1 MHIVVVGLS
10 HRTAPVEVR
19 EKLSIPDQ
27 SITESLKAL
36 KAFSDVL
43 EVSILSTCNRLEIY
57 ALVKDKNTGISS
69 IKEFI
74 SEYSGIIFEDLNP
87 HLFCFRQEEAV
98 LHLMKV
104 SAGLDS
110 LVLGEGQI
118 LSQVKKMMR
127 LGQENQST
135 GPILNRLLT
144 QSVSTGKKVRSETNL
159 GTGAVSI
166 SSAAVELA
174 QLKIGQEKGLDTL
187 VSLGEGQILSQVKK
201 MMRLGQENQS
211 TGPILNRL
219 LTQSVS
225 TGKKV
230 RSETNLGTGAVS
242 ISSAAVELAQ
252 LKIGQE
258 KGFDTL
264 VSLESENVL
273 VVGAGRMSRL
283 LITHLKSKGCH
294 KLILLNR
301 NIDRALNLAQDFP
314 DLEIVCRGLNE
325 LEENIS
331 LSSIVFTS
339 TASEEPIIDL
349 AKIEKLNLSNRLKFI
364 DIGVPRNI
372 SNDVKQHEFVK
383 SFDVDDL
390 QEVVS
395 RNQEFRQKIAKEAES
410 LVEEERII
418 FLEWWASLEAVPVIN
433 KLRSDLEL
441 IRKEELQKA
450 LSRMGPDFSARERK
464 VVEALTKGIINKIL
478 HTPVTK
484 LRSPQSRE
492 ERQVS
497 LKIVEKLFSLV
508 EEDKNN

>member
-19 EKLSIPDQ
+19 EQLSIPDS
-27 SITESLKAL
+27 SIEDSLVSLKN
-36 KAFSDVL
+36 SSEIL

-57 ALVKDKNTGISS
+57 SLVKDLNIGLSS
-69 IKEFI
+69 IKEFL
-74 SEYSGIIFEDLNP
+74 STYSNLKTDELEP
-87 HLFCFRQEEAV
+87 HLFDFRQEDAV

-127 LGQENQST
+127 LGQDFHST

-144 QSVSTGKKVRSETNL
+144 QSISAGKKVRSETNL

-174 QLKIGQEKGLDTL
+174 QLKIGQSKGVDNL
-187 VSLGEGQILSQVKK
+187 VSLK
-201 MMRLGQENQS
+201 
-211 TGPILNRL
+211 
-219 LTQSVS
+219 
-225 TGKKV
+225 
-230 RSETNLGTGAVS
+230 
-242 ISSAAVELAQ
+242 
-252 LKIGQE
+252 
-258 KGFDTL
+258 
-264 VSLESENVL
+264 SENVL
-273 VVGAGRMSRL
+273 VVGAGRMSKL
-283 LITHLKSKGCH
+283 LITHLQAKGCER
-294 KLILLNR
+294 LTLLNR
-301 NIDRALNLAQDFP
+301 NIDRAKSLAKDFP
-314 DLEIVCRGLNE
+314 DLEIIPECLTT
-325 LEENIS
+325 LDKNIK
-331 LSSIVFTS
+331 LSSLVFTS
-339 TASEEPIIDL
+339 TASDKPFIDL
-349 AKIEKLNLSNRLKFI
+349 LRLNSLKINSLIRFI

-372 SNDVKQHEFVK
+372 TNNVKENNFVE
-383 SFDVDDL
+383 SYDVDDL

-395 RNQEFRQKIAKEAES
+395 RNQEFRKKIAKEAE
-410 LVEEERII
+410 LLIKDEKAL

-433 KLRSDLEL
+433 KLRSDLEI

-484 LRSPQSRE
+484 LRSPQSRQ
-492 ERQVS
+492 ERQAS
-497 LKIVEKLFSLV
+497 LKIVEKLFSLNDD
-508 EEDKNN
+508 EL